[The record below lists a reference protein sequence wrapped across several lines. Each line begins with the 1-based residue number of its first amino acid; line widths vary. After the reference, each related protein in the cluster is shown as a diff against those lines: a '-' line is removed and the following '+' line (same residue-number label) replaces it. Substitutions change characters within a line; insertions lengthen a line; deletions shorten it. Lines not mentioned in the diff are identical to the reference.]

1 MYQIPGSGVAL
12 GVGLGVVSSA
22 GSSAGSEAGSGV
34 SILSIFLL
42 DIFCF

>member
-1 MYQIPGSGVAL
+1 MYQITGSGVAL
-12 GVGLGVVSSA
+12 GVGLRVVSGA

>member
-12 GVGLGVVSSA
+12 GVGLGVVSGA
-22 GSSAGSEAGSGV
+22 GSGAGSEAGSGV

>member
-12 GVGLGVVSSA
+12 GVGLGVVSGA

-34 SILSIFLL
+34 STLSIFLL

>member
-12 GVGLGVVSSA
+12 GVGLGVVSGA

>member
-12 GVGLGVVSSA
+12 GVGLGVVSGA
-22 GSSAGSEAGSGV
+22 DSSAGSETGSGV
-34 SILSIFLL
+34 STLSIFLL